1 MDSGGGSL
9 VRVLPVE
16 ADSKVVDAEV
26 IDAEVIESETIDTQ
40 PENEGFSLHP
50 PADIWGS
57 FVAGIAEGVRRGFR
71 GG

>member
-16 ADSKVVDAEV
+16 ADSKVVDAEI
-26 IDAEVIESETIDTQ
+26 IDVEVVESTTQ
-40 PENEGFSLHP
+40 EQGPILQP
-50 PADIWGS
+50 PVDLWGA
-57 FVAGIAEGVRRGFR
+57 FVSGVAEGVRRGFR

>member
-16 ADSKVVDAEV
+16 ADSKVVEAEV
-26 IDAEVIESETIDTQ
+26 IDAEVIDTGTVEQETT
-40 PENEGFSLHP
+40 LRP
-50 PADIWGS
+50 PVDIWGS